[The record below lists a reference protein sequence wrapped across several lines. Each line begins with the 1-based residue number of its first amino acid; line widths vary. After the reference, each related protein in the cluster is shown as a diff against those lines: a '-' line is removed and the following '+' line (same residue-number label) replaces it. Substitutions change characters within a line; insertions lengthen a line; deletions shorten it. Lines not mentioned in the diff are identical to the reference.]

1 MLTHTDVIDKFEKFL
16 RSTGKQPSTVEC
28 YSSDVKTFIRFI
40 EDSGGDITDLEP
52 NRLAEFQEH
61 YIDSE
66 RGNHNSARR
75 AVIGVR
81 QFYRFLCTN
90 DSISSSPF
98 DATAVPKR
106 LDELPKT
113 ILLDKVSEVIESTMQ
128 IENPNFSE
136 ARQQAIVA
144 LLGIEALK
152 TNELIDLNWDDW
164 LHQKNSSTVLIAKGR
179 RRTIEISQFTDKA
192 LVKLK
197 SLASSKLSSQ
207 PIITTFKSSDSKNL
221 PKRISRHGLK
231 FVLYEIG
238 NKFDVKHLNSELL
251 RHVAIDK
258 MIMNDFTPER
268 IMSHLGLRQLGN
280 IERHFKKLASLKT

>member
-1 MLTHTDVIDKFEKFL
+1 MLTHTDVLDKFDKFL

-28 YSSDVKTFIRFI
+28 YCSDVKTFIRFI
-40 EDSGGDITDLEP
+40 EDSGGDIIDVEP
-52 NRLAEFQEH
+52 NRLTEFQEH

-81 QFYRFLCTN
+81 QFYRFLCAN
-90 DSISSSPF
+90 ESINSSPF

-113 ILLDKVSEVIESTMQ
+113 ILLDKVSEVIESTME
-128 IENPNFSE
+128 IEIPNFIE

-164 LHQKNSSTVLIAKGR
+164 LHQQSSATVLVSKGR
-179 RRTIEISQFTDKA
+179 RRTIEISASTNKA
-192 LVKLK
+192 LLKLK
-197 SLASSKLSSQ
+197 SLTPSNSSSQ
-207 PIITTFKSSDSKNL
+207 PIITTFKISDSKSL

-238 NKFDVKHLNSELL
+238 NKFNVKHLNSELL

-258 MIMNDFTPER
+258 MILNDFTPER

-280 IERHFKKLASLKT
+280 IERHFKKLTSLQT